1 MFCDFQKLPRV
12 NKDLAEKLLE
22 EEQRTDSKKRQKV
35 GLSLSL
41 PLSLSPPP
49 SPLPPPPSLPP
60 YKGTENE
67 NPSRVNDQRK
77 CTTWTVTKMCCFC
90 H

>member
-35 GLSLSL
+35 GLSHEYRCISAICITYF
-41 PLSLSPPP
+41 PLSDLYIP
-49 SPLPPPPSLPP
+49 
-60 YKGTENE
+60 
-67 NPSRVNDQRK
+67 
-77 CTTWTVTKMCCFC
+77 
-90 H
+90 